1 MRFQKLLVSAMQ
13 GVHLLSRPM
22 TLGVRGAAFD
32 AAGRLFLV
40 RHTYLPGWYM
50 PGGGVDPGETV
61 EEALHREM
69 SEEGNLVV
77 SRPPELFAV
86 YYNRAAS
93 KHDHVVF
100 YRCDGVVQAAEKQP
114 DREIAETG
122 FFPLDDLPEGV
133 TEATGRRLDEL
144 GGRKTL
150 DPYW

>member
-1 MRFQKLLVSAMQ
+1 MQ

-32 AAGRLFLV
+32 GEGRIFLV

-50 PGGGVDPGETV
+50 PGGGVDPGETI
-61 EEALHREM
+61 EEALHRECA
-69 SEEGNLVV
+69 EEGNL
-77 SRPPELFAV
+77 RLAAPPELFAV

-100 YRCDGVVQAAEKQP
+100 YRCDGVTQTEPKRP
-114 DREIAETG
+114 DREIAESG
-122 FFPLDDLPEGV
+122 FFAPDDLPQGI
-133 TEATGRRLDEL
+133 TDATRRRIEEL
-144 GGRKTL
+144 AGGRAV